1 MRAYQSDISTRSAIV
16 LAFAIGLLLYVAWY
30 LRNALLLIYFSAMVA
45 VLLTPFVTWVSRWR
59 IGRFQLSKGAG
70 VLLMAGIVAAL
81 VALFAL
87 VALPP
92 VVRDATQMSHDLP
105 RLLSVLTSKLQ
116 GLPFAKNLNA
126 ETLMRWGERLVGGA
140 FGFFKGLATG
150 VTAFVTMIILAAY
163 FIVDGDSAFRWGVSL
178 FPRDQQPRLF
188 ATLMRGAHRMRRWL
202 SGQALLMLIHGASA
216 TLAFGLLHLHY
227 FYLLGV
233 FAGVINIIPVLGPVL
248 TVVAAGLVAATQGLT
263 KVLGAVIFFVVYHNL
278 ENVLLTPR
286 IMSKETHL
294 PAVTILV
301 ALVIGGELAGIIGIL
316 VAVPTAALASVLID
330 EYLASDAQRI

>member
-1 MRAYQSDISTRSAIV
+1 
-16 LAFAIGLLLYVAWY
+16 
-30 LRNALLLIYFSAMVA
+30 
-45 VLLTPFVTWVSRWR
+45 
-59 IGRFQLSKGAG
+59 
-70 VLLMAGIVAAL
+70 
-81 VALFAL
+81 
-87 VALPP
+87 
-92 VVRDATQMSHDLP
+92 
-105 RLLSVLTSKLQ
+105 
-116 GLPFAKNLNA
+116 
-126 ETLMRWGERLVGGA
+126 
-140 FGFFKGLATG
+140 
-150 VTAFVTMIILAAY
+150 
-163 FIVDGDSAFRWGVSL
+163 
-178 FPRDQQPRLF
+178 
-188 ATLMRGAHRMRRWL
+188 MRRWL

-301 ALVIGGELAGIIGIL
+301 ALVIVTNVLLNVALMCATPRVTPLRMRFFGAFLPPAAGLPCSAIRNPML
-316 VAVPTAALASVLID
+316 NA
-330 EYLASDAQRI
+330 EC